1 MKRKKTSAKFSK
13 YVYWTWQLSTLPSS
27 HRCLNCTAATWIDSF
42 HIFSELLWLLLQHTS
57 LHLTLTSASSK
68 YYVLT
73 DIRLRGAGRDYDSPY
88 FSHGT
93 VVLNKPDNR
102 ELSILRAIVLTVK
115 PLELFSSKVDL
126 AYAVLRVSF
135 RMSNGGGLMYI
146 MYGFNCGIRSIFKA
160 CKQKD
165 KILSLC
171 KLYKVQHKTNVD
183 RRTDLVMRIQ
193 DADISCIH

>member
-1 MKRKKTSAKFSK
+1 MKRKKLLPNSQTCVLDTTAFNTAISTQMS
-13 YVYWTWQLSTLPSS
+13 QLYCG
-27 HRCLNCTAATWIDSF
+27 HMD
-42 HIFSELLWLLLQHTS
+42 WLLPHLPWALVTFLLQYTS
-57 LHLTLTSASSK
+57 LHLSLTSASSK

-73 DIRLRGAGRDYDSPY
+73 DIRLWEAGRHYNSSY
-88 FSHGT
+88 FSQGT
-93 VVLNKPDNR
+93 VVLNKMSK
-102 ELSILRAIVLTVK
+102 EVLSILRAIILTVK

-126 AYAVLRVSF
+126 AYAALRVSF

-146 MYGFNCGIRSIFKA
+146 MYGFSCGIRSIFKA
-160 CKQKD
+160 YKQKD

-183 RRTDLVMRIQ
+183 SRTDLVMRIQ

>member
-1 MKRKKTSAKFSK
+1 M
-13 YVYWTWQLSTLPSS
+13 
-27 HRCLNCTAATWIDSF
+27 
-42 HIFSELLWLLLQHTS
+42 
-57 LHLTLTSASSK
+57 LHLTSPSASSK
-68 YYVLT
+68 YYALT
-73 DIRLRGAGRDYDSPY
+73 DIRLQGAGKDYDSPH
-88 FSHGT
+88 FSQGT
-93 VVLNKPDNR
+93 VGLNKLGNGV
-102 ELSILRAIVLTVK
+102 LSLLRVIILTVK

-160 CKQKD
+160 YKQKD

-183 RRTDLVMRIQ
+183 RTDLVMRIQ

>member
-1 MKRKKTSAKFSK
+1 M
-13 YVYWTWQLSTLPSS
+13 
-27 HRCLNCTAATWIDSF
+27 
-42 HIFSELLWLLLQHTS
+42 

-73 DIRLRGAGRDYDSPY
+73 DIRLRAAGGDYDSPY
-88 FSHGT
+88 ISQGT
-93 VVLNKPDNR
+93 VVINKLGKGV
-102 ELSILRAIVLTVK
+102 LSILRAIILTVK

-126 AYAVLRVSF
+126 AYAALRVSF
-135 RMSNGGGLMYI
+135 RMSNVGGLMYI

-160 CKQKD
+160 YKQKD

-171 KLYKVQHKTNVD
+171 KLYKVQHKTSVD

-193 DADISCIH
+193 DADISRIH

>member
-1 MKRKKTSAKFSK
+1 M
-13 YVYWTWQLSTLPSS
+13 
-27 HRCLNCTAATWIDSF
+27 
-42 HIFSELLWLLLQHTS
+42 
-57 LHLTLTSASSK
+57 
-68 YYVLT
+68 
-73 DIRLRGAGRDYDSPY
+73 
-88 FSHGT
+88 
-93 VVLNKPDNR
+93 LNKFCNGV
-102 ELSILRAIVLTVK
+102 LSILRAIILTVK

-126 AYAVLRVSF
+126 AYAALRVSF

-146 MYGFNCGIRSIFKA
+146 MYGFNCGILSIFKA
-160 CKQKD
+160 YKQKD